1 MKQFNNIFYNW
12 VIEESKVN
20 DWTKMKYIFAAI
32 ALFGSSTVMSSKLTN
47 KLGLRDLTQSSLVLL
62 EAAIPAPQTLA

>member
-1 MKQFNNIFYNW
+1 
-12 VIEESKVN
+12 
-20 DWTKMKYIFAAI
+20 MKYIFAAI

-62 EAAIPAPQTLA
+62 EAAIPAPQTL